1 MVQAR
6 AFVCGVTP
14 ALGMRGAT
22 FLAFKTQ
29 NFFSP
34 ENFRKLEN
42 EIDKC
47 TAEKKNRS
55 QKQKFFFLKV

>member
-47 TAEKKNRS
+47 TVEKKS
-55 QKQKFFFLKV
+55 VTEKKFFFLKV